1 MNNLEIREKIDANNK
16 LIESLLNPT
25 TFTLNN
31 TIYQLLQEND
41 KIRKE
46 CQHHFEDGYCIY
58 CDLEEKE
65 E

>member
-46 CQHHFEDGYCIY
+46 CHHHFKDGYCIY